1 MTNRTLDETAA
12 VLGLKP
18 RKFRTRLRELKVLT
32 QSGDLASQ
40 HRDRGYL
47 FSDTRSRW
55 NDHIR
60 GYSHYAVVMVTEKGV
75 EWLAKQLG
83 IGIKA
88 QNKDAAA

>member
-1 MTNRTLDETAA
+1 MNRTLDETAA

-18 RKFRTRLRELKVLT
+18 RKFRSQLRELRVLT
-32 QSGDLASQ
+32 QSGELASQ
-40 HRDRGYL
+40 HRDRGHL
-47 FSDTRSRW
+47 FSDPRSRW
-55 NDHIR
+55 NDNIK
-60 GYSHYAVVMVTEKGV
+60 GYSHYAVVMVTERGV